1 MDGDITI
8 LRLKGDRLIQAG
20 TFKLA
25 GHPASMRG
33 SNPRGEHDN
42 GHRAPSCGTARFRV
56 SLRAGLL
63 QLRLAIAQ
71 LGDKP
76 QDVGLQLRVL

>member
-33 SNPRGEHDN
+33 SNP
-42 GHRAPSCGTARFRV
+42 
-56 SLRAGLL
+56 
-63 QLRLAIAQ
+63 
-71 LGDKP
+71 
-76 QDVGLQLRVL
+76 